1 VKKKIILNPGLS
13 RSEVAEFELLVKSN
27 MKRAY
32 YAALGFL
39 GSHDSAM
46 ELSQEAFIRAYR
58 NFKNFD
64 NTKKF
69 FTWYYKILRN
79 LCFNY
84 IRDNKK
90 KVSISFLESA
100 DYTNDEDDP
109 VYAIEKNEENKTI
122 EAALM
127 QLSFEEREI
136 IILKEFEDCSYKEI
150 ADTLDIPIG
159 TVMSRLYYARK
170 KLGQKLGKVLS

>member
-69 FTWYYKILRN
+69 F
-79 LCFNY
+79 
-84 IRDNKK
+84 
-90 KVSISFLESA
+90 
-100 DYTNDEDDP
+100 
-109 VYAIEKNEENKTI
+109 IEKNEENKTI